1 MTDVDEPGQGTYELL
16 RDRLLGHAA
25 DIRRRA
31 GQLNE
36 ARLEAFGQSRFE
48 VSGSE
53 RIRTENN
60 CVSRDIV
67 AIGDQLLFGYNVFL
81 GLRSETTVDD
91 VFSLHQVSS
100 DDGWSISPVDEQS
113 DWLHDSGFINDL
125 RELYTYYKDARLMQ
139 LRRTEGRLL
148 AVFQTS
154 DVLTDLRVFRWE
166 VRADGTVEY
175 LDNRGER
182 DHTFPPQFDFEW
194 QTVSRE
200 FYVEGQRRSYVSV
213 LDKVF
218 LDPLGGTLD
227 IRLEDN
233 TEDGQIVV
241 SEPVDEPDQTL
252 YDCEIAFAELGDQIL
267 LRAQPYREPD
277 ARYYVVNTLARTAR
291 REDAVGGSC
300 QQLPDDHGVI
310 HPGGIELRSGEFRSF
325 DLPIDDMEFKTA
337 IRSPNGEDVLYVF
350 HERASGRSTLLA
362 YNLIRREVATP
373 IQCSGYGLF
382 DDGTMVVFRQQD
394 EPTRVHPMQIWT
406 TPFVTDEFHA
416 RQPVGDTLLHR
427 IGNAE
432 LVRGV
437 SASLAIA
444 KMVDDTE
451 PSAAVFED
459 LARAATA
466 TLDAHYWLPESD
478 AKDLAGPLGGV
489 RGTAELIIDEFEKVL
504 ELRATADQVLADA
517 EATTDELVDRI
528 RTNPPADTLAFVE
541 ILGRLRRAQGELI
554 EHRTI
559 RYVDVER
566 IEHLEGTVVEA
577 FDDMSARAVEFLAG
591 DEAFAGFHR
600 SVDGLVEQGNVAA
613 TVVELDPITEQ
624 LESTNADLEIL
635 TEVIGAL
642 QVDDTTVRTHIL
654 EQVSETLGRINRA
667 RAILD
672 ARRNELRRGEST
684 AAFSVE
690 FALLSQTIASEIA
703 RVQTPADCDAALGTL
718 MVQLENL
725 EGTFGAFDEYLEQ
738 IATKRED
745 VYESFA
751 TRKQQLLDERQR
763 SAARLVDAAD
773 RILQSVRR
781 RLDGFEEQAEINA
794 YFASDPMVGKVRS
807 IVDDLREIDEP
818 VRADELAGRLDTAR
832 DEAARSLRDRTDIFE
847 DGGQIIRFGRHRFSV
862 DTQPLE
868 LTTAVAEG
876 EMQLVLTGTDFR
888 EQVDDEDFVE
898 TRSYWDQVLPSETPE
913 MARAVFL
920 ATSLW
925 AADAAAVTDAA
936 KAGTLLAH
944 VQQAAEA
951 RFDEGYDRGV
961 HDADAALILEKLA
974 DRLDRIGLLRIG
986 AAPRALGV
994 LWWAS
999 LDDETRRRLT
1009 IRGQSLGALRN
1020 EYPRTPAVGQEI
1032 DDLAERVQSFL
1043 DQAGLPLSID
1053 ARRAAEYVFEE
1064 LTHEVPA
1071 FVVSPAAQQLHD
1083 AMWAHH
1089 DALLTRAGFESALAE
1104 SITLADRYEI
1114 ADAWLREFAAAARP
1128 DDLGNVPE
1136 AVAMVLAGDLPRRPG
1151 DGDIHLEVEG
1161 LLGQHQT
1168 IVDGTFSARIDEL
1181 LDAADEFTR
1190 IRVPGFHAYQQE
1202 RHQLLEDAR
1211 YRLRLEE
1218 YAPKVMSGFVRNRLI
1233 DEVYLPL
1240 IGDNLAKQIGTVGE
1254 GRVDQMGLLLLIS
1267 PPGYGKTTLMEYVAN
1282 RLGMVFVKVNGPA
1295 LGTGVTSLDPAEAP
1309 NATAAQEVDKINL
1322 ALEMGNNVLVYL
1334 DDIQHTNPELLQKF
1348 ISMTDAQRRMEGV
1361 WNGRTRTYDMRGKR
1375 FAVVMAGN
1383 PYTESGERFTVPDM
1397 LANRAD
1403 TYNLGD
1409 VLGGREELFA
1419 LSYLENCLTANTV
1432 LAPLA
1437 GRDRADVHT
1446 LLEAAAGRA
1455 ISPDDLT
1462 HAYSA
1467 VELREITDTLARLR
1481 RVQEVVMAVNQ
1492 AYIESASM
1500 EDTFRTEPPFQL
1512 QGSYRNMNRLAEK
1525 VLPIMSD
1532 DEVERLIDDHY
1543 LGEAQTLT
1551 SGAEANLLK
1560 LARLRDVM
1568 TPEEQQRW
1576 DEITRAFGRAQLLGG
1591 ADDDPM
1597 VKVAGAV
1604 TGITEQLRRMTEGS
1618 GRDTATSPEP
1628 EAPKKVA
1635 AKKATKK
1642 KA

>member
-1 MTDVDEPGQGTYELL
+1 MSDVDEPGQGTYELL
-16 RDRLLGHAA
+16 RDRLLSHAV

-31 GQLNE
+31 DRLNA
-36 ARLEAFGQSRFE
+36 ARLDAFGQSRFE

-91 VFSLHQVSS
+91 VFTLHQVRS
-100 DDGWSISPVDEQS
+100 DDGWSIAPIDDAS
-113 DWLHDSGFINDL
+113 DWLHDDRFVTDL
-125 RELYTYYKDARLMQ
+125 RELYTYYKNARLLQ

-154 DVLTDLRVFRWE
+154 DVLTDLRVFRWQ
-166 VRADGTVEY
+166 VDADGTVAY

-182 DHTFPPQFDFEW
+182 DHVFPPQFGFEW
-194 QTVSRE
+194 QSVSRDS
-200 FYVEGQRRSYVSV
+200 YVEGRRSYVSV

-218 LDPLGGTLD
+218 VDPLNGTLD

-233 TEDGQIVV
+233 TANGQTVV
-241 SEPVDEPDQTL
+241 SEPVQEADQTL
-252 YDCEIAFAELGDQIL
+252 YDCEIGYAEIGDLIL
-267 LRAQPYREPD
+267 LRVMPYREPEP
-277 ARYYVVNTLARTAR
+277 RFYVINTLARTAR
-291 REDAVGGSC
+291 REDAVGMSA
-300 QQLPDDHGVI
+300 QQLPDDQGVI
-310 HPGGIELRSGEFRSF
+310 HPGGIELRTGEFRSF
-325 DLPIDDMEFKTA
+325 DLPTDDMEFKSA
-337 IRSPNGEDVLYVF
+337 VRSPNGEDVLYVF

-362 YNLIRREVATP
+362 YNLIRREIATP
-373 IQCSGYGLF
+373 IQCHGYGLF
-382 DDGTMVVFRQQD
+382 DDGTMVVFREQD

-416 RQPVGDTLLHR
+416 QQPVGDSLLHR

-444 KMVDDTE
+444 KMVEETE
-451 PSAAVFED
+451 PSAAIFED
-459 LARAATA
+459 LARAASA
-466 TLDAHYWLPESD
+466 TIDAHYWLPEPETEN
-478 AKDLAGPLGGV
+478 LAEAVGEV
-489 RGTAELIIDEFEKVL
+489 RSTAELIIDEFDKVV
-504 ELRATADQVLADA
+504 ELRATADQVLAGA
-517 EATTDELVDRI
+517 EATAGALIDQI
-528 RTNPPADTLAFVE
+528 RTHPPADTLAFVE

-566 IEHLEGTVVEA
+566 IDELEATVVEA

-591 DEAFAGFHR
+591 DAAFDGFR
-600 SVDGLVEQGNVAA
+600 SSIDQLVDDGNTVS
-613 TVVELDPITEQ
+613 TVVELQPIAEQ
-624 LESTNADLEIL
+624 VESTNGDLEVL
-635 TEVIGAL
+635 TEVISGL
-642 QVDDTTVRTHIL
+642 QVDDITVRTHIL
-654 EQVSETLGRINRA
+654 EQVSETLGRLNRA

-672 ARRNELRRGEST
+672 ARKTELERGEST

-703 RVQTPADCDAALGTL
+703 RVQTPSDCDAALGTL

-725 EGTFGAFDEYLEQ
+725 EGTFGAFDDYLDQ

-763 SAARLVDAAD
+763 SASRLVEAAD

-807 IVDDLREIDEP
+807 IVDDLRAIDEP
-818 VRADELAGRLDTAR
+818 VRADELTGRLDTVR
-832 DEAARSLRDRTDIFE
+832 DEAARSLRDRADIFE

-868 LTTAVAEG
+868 LTTAVADD

-888 EQVDDEDFVE
+888 EPVDDAEFAS
-898 TRSYWDQVLPSETPE
+898 TRSYWDQVLPSETPA
-913 MARAVFL
+913 MARAVHL

-925 AADAAAVTDAA
+925 NDNPLAVTEAAAG
-936 KAGTLLAH
+936 GTLLTV

-961 HDADAALILEKLA
+961 HDADATALLDVLVTRLA
-974 DRLDRIGLLRIG
+974 EIGLLRIG
-986 AAPRALGV
+986 AAPRAAGV

-999 LDDETRRRLT
+999 LDDETRKRLT
-1009 IRGQSLGALRN
+1009 IRGQSLGALRR
-1020 EYPRTPAVGQEI
+1020 EYPNTPAVDTEI
-1032 DDLAERVQSFL
+1032 DDLAEMVGAFL
-1043 DQAGLPLSID
+1043 STEELPLRVD

-1064 LTHEVPA
+1064 LTADTVA

-1083 AMWAHH
+1083 ALWAHH
-1089 DALLTRAGFESALAE
+1089 DALLTRAGFESAIAE
-1104 SITLADRYEI
+1104 STTLADRYEI
-1114 ADAWLREFAAAARP
+1114 AEAWLRAFAEASRP
-1128 DDLGNVPE
+1128 DDLGNVAE
-1136 AVAMVLAGDLPRRPG
+1136 AAAMVLAADLPRRPG
-1151 DGDIHLEVEG
+1151 SGDIHLEVEG
-1161 LLGQHQT
+1161 LLSQHAT
-1168 IVDGTFSARIDEL
+1168 ISEGRFTSRIDEL
-1181 LDAADEFTR
+1181 LDAADEFR
-1190 IRVPGFHAYQQE
+1190 RVRVPGFHAFQRQ
-1202 RHQLLEDAR
+1202 RHALLEEAR

-1218 YAPKVMSGFVRNRLI
+1218 YSPKVMSGFVRNRLI

-1267 PPGYGKTTLMEYVAN
+1267 PPGYGKTTLMEYIAN

-1295 LGTGVTSLDPAEAP
+1295 LGTGVTSLDPVEAP

-1375 FAVVMAGN
+1375 FAVV
-1383 PYTESGERFTVPDM
+1383 
-1397 LANRAD
+1397 
-1403 TYNLGD
+1403 
-1409 VLGGREELFA
+1409 
-1419 LSYLENCLTANTV
+1419 
-1432 LAPLA
+1432 
-1437 GRDRADVHT
+1437 
-1446 LLEAAAGRA
+1446 
-1455 ISPDDLT
+1455 
-1462 HAYSA
+1462 
-1467 VELREITDTLARLR
+1467 
-1481 RVQEVVMAVNQ
+1481 
-1492 AYIESASM
+1492 
-1500 EDTFRTEPPFQL
+1500 
-1512 QGSYRNMNRLAEK
+1512 
-1525 VLPIMSD
+1525 
-1532 DEVERLIDDHY
+1532 
-1543 LGEAQTLT
+1543 
-1551 SGAEANLLK
+1551 
-1560 LARLRDVM
+1560 
-1568 TPEEQQRW
+1568 
-1576 DEITRAFGRAQLLGG
+1576 
-1591 ADDDPM
+1591 
-1597 VKVAGAV
+1597 
-1604 TGITEQLRRMTEGS
+1604 
-1618 GRDTATSPEP
+1618 
-1628 EAPKKVA
+1628 
-1635 AKKATKK
+1635 
-1642 KA
+1642 